1 MPDLMSAMLIERD
14 AKALVAHRCRAPFAG
29 QWVLPLVVVR
39 DDEAAEEALRRHAR
53 EQFAVDVGAETF
65 AETVYIT
72 DPDDQRQYVANI
84 FRTPIDGAMRFNAEG
99 EYDDARWL
107 GADDLDALWMP
118 PDLRLPLIK
127 ILTDPEGT
135 AATDWAATYTA
146 GAQGTP
152 LGEAPPST
160 IDEGPAPDNRASW
173 DAISAAWQAERGGD
187 RFGTKLMWSWRASE
201 DDLHVLGDVGG
212 KRVIVLGCGG
222 GQDAVALAKLGASAV
237 GIDQSPK
244 QLEYA
249 RAYAQR
255 NAADNASFVQC
266 AVEDLTRF
274 DDASFDLA
282 VSIHVLDYV
291 QEIGAALHEAAR
303 VLKTGG
309 VLAIAVKH
317 PFDVRVDGPPYA
329 TAFTV
334 WTSYWTAHNDMT
346 LSFQDGIEG
355 RFRTYYRTM
364 AQWFDSLS
372 ESGFA
377 IERIIEP
384 NEGELA
390 AIADELDNT
399 WMSMMPYTLILK
411 ARKR

>member
-1 MPDLMSAMLIERD
+1 MLIERD

-127 ILTDPEGT
+127 ILTDPAGT

-152 LGEAPPST
+152 LGEAPPSA

-173 DAISAAWQAERGGD
+173 DAISAPYQEQIFGERFGD
-187 RFGTKLMWSWRASE
+187 RFMWSWATSE
-201 DDLHVLGDVGG
+201 NDLHLLDDVRG
-212 KRVIVLGCGG
+212 KRVLVLGCGG
-222 GQDAVALAKLGASAV
+222 GQDAVALANMGAIAT
-237 GIDQSPK
+237 GIDQSAK
-244 QLEYA
+244 QI
-249 RAYAQR
+249 AYAKAYASR
-255 NAADNASFVQC
+255 HDALNASFVEGSI
-266 AVEDLTRF
+266 EDLSRF
-274 DDASFDLA
+274 DDASFDMA
-282 VSIHVLDYV
+282 VSAHVLNYV
-291 QEIGAALHEAAR
+291 ERIEDTLRETHR
-303 VLKTGG
+303 VLKPGG
-309 VLAIAVKH
+309 SFALSVRH
-317 PFDVRVDGPPYA
+317 PFDAALADDAPYRIDHA
-329 TAFTV
+329 
-334 WTSYWTAHNDMT
+334 YWTAARDWVWT
-346 LSFQDGIEG
+346 FDSGESAP
-355 RFRTYYRTM
+355 FR
-364 AQWFDSLS
+364 QWFWPVSRWFEMLMNA
-372 ESGFA
+372 GFA
-377 IERIIEP
+377 VERMLEP
-384 NEGELA
+384 REVTDDDTHGDRERQELV
-390 AIADELDNT
+390 
-399 WMSMMPYTLILK
+399 PYSLYLK